1 MSRKH
6 MTYSGIGGQAVIE
19 GIMMK
24 NADKYSV
31 GVRKPDGKIEV
42 AVNDC
47 INTSKRKGIMSVP
60 FVRGVIAFVDSTVLG
75 IKSLTYSASFFE
87 DEEIDEKPSKFDE
100 FVERK
105 LGEKAEG
112 VLMGLV
118 VAISVV
124 FSIALF
130 MMLPLAIADFLKNHV
145 SAVKKT
151 MVPAIEGIVKIL
163 IFLIYLLLISLMK
176 DIRRTFMYH
185 GAEHKC
191 INCLESGN
199 ELTVENVRKA
209 SRYHKRCGTS
219 FLFFVIFISIV
230 FFIFIRTDNI
240 LLRYAI
246 RIALI
251 PVIAGI
257 SYECIRFAGVR
268 DNLFVTIISAPGK
281 FIQKITTKE
290 PTDDMIEVGIAAVEA
305 VFNWREYLRGNGIY
319 VPDPIDDKYVLDDE
333 DTEYFE

>member
-47 INTSKRKGIMSVP
+47 FNTSKRKGITSLP
-60 FVRGVIAFVDSTVLG
+60 LIRGVIAFVDSMILG

-87 DEEIDEKPSKFDE
+87 DEDYEEQPSKFDE
-100 FVERK
+100 FLEK
-105 LGEKAEG
+105 KFGEKAENFIMG
-112 VLMGLV
+112 VV

-124 FSIALF
+124 ISVALF
-130 MMLPLAIADFLKNHV
+130 MMLPLAIADLLKKHV
-145 SAVKKT
+145 GGVTET
-151 MVPAIEGIVKIL
+151 MVPAIEGLAKIF
-163 IFLIYLLLISLMK
+163 IFLVYLLLISQMK
-176 DIRRTFMYH
+176 DIKRTFMYH

-191 INCLESGN
+191 INCLETGN
-199 ELTVENVRKA
+199 ELTVDNVRAA

-219 FLFFVIFISIV
+219 FLFFVIFISII
-230 FFIFIRTDNI
+230 FFIFIRTDNVAM
-240 LLRYAI
+240 RYLI

-268 DNLFVTIISAPGK
+268 DNIIVTIISAPGK

-305 VFNWREYLRGNGIY
+305 VFDWREYLRGNGIY
-319 VPDPIDDKYVLDDE
+319 VPEPVNDKYVLDEE
-333 DTEYFE
+333 DGYYE